1 MPQAGR
7 LLRAR
12 PAAVRELW
20 VWLVVIVV
28 SVVPTVARYPRR
40 YWFYDEWSII
50 DRVQS
55 GGNGWGAIFD
65 SFNGHLVAVS
75 YLTYRA
81 QLAVS
86 DLDDRYVVYGVFVAS
101 LVAIHL
107 ALAVLFRTAGV
118 PALPSVLAGG
128 VLTYLGRGSQSA
140 VFEVQLSFNGA
151 TAGAVAAVAIALGP
165 GSMRRAIASAALVVG
180 ALFFDSGVAAIAL
193 LPLIVLTAG
202 RWRWWQT
209 ALAVGPGTAL
219 AGWWTVAS
227 GSRPSAPSTLA
238 DQAEVAARL
247 LVDGLG
253 AMVGGPTTAGA
264 GVLVVLAGLAV
275 AVAVRPGLRSRLDA
289 TLVRLLLAGVVT
301 AVAVAVLIAKERGGI
316 LQGGFRD
323 YNRYLQMVA
332 TWAAVGLLPAAWA
345 LAVPRPGDGR
355 PRPAPTGRVLT
366 ASAAVLVAFVA
377 GLPAFGS
384 YQATFESWNEAV
396 RVAIAESVAVLDRG
410 CPAPGSLQP
419 TGRPAGALSPHA
431 DVRLLVALHA
441 AGELGSDRS
450 VRPTPAV
457 ETAMCVPQP
466 PP

>member
-1 MPQAGR
+1 M
-7 LLRAR
+7 
-12 PAAVRELW
+12 
-20 VWLVVIVV
+20 WLVVIVA
-28 SVVPTVARYPRR
+28 SVGPTVARYPRR

-50 DRVQS
+50 DRVQT
-55 GGNGWGAIFD
+55 GGDGWGPIFD
-65 SFNGHLVAVS
+65 SFNGHLVAAT

-81 QLAVS
+81 QLAIS
-86 DLDDRYVVYGVFVAS
+86 DLNDRYVVYAVFVAS
-101 LVAIHL
+101 LVALHL
-107 ALAVLFRTAGV
+107 ALTVLFRTAGV

-128 VLTYLGRGSQSA
+128 VLTYLGRGSQGA

-151 TAGAVAAVAIALGP
+151 AAGAVAAVAIALGP
-165 GSMRRAIASAALVVG
+165 GSVRRAIASAALVVV
-180 ALFFDSGVAAIAL
+180 ALFFDSGVAAVAL

-202 RWRWWQT
+202 RWPWWQT

-219 AGWWTVAS
+219 AGWWTLAS
-227 GSRPSAPSTLA
+227 GDRPRAPSSA
-238 DQAEVAARL
+238 ANQAEVAARL

-275 AVAVRPGLRSRLDA
+275 AVAVRPGLRRRLDA
-289 TLVRLLLAGVVT
+289 TLVRLLVAGVAT

-316 LQGGFRD
+316 LEGGFRD
-323 YNRYLQMVA
+323 FNRYLQMVA

-345 LAVPRPGDGR
+345 LAVPRPADGT
-355 PRPAPTGRVLT
+355 PRPAPTGRVLI

-384 YQATFESWNEAV
+384 YQDTFESWNQAV

-419 TGRPAGALSPHA
+419 TGRPVGALSPQV

-450 VRPTPAV
+450 VRPTPSV
-457 ETAMCVPQP
+457 ETAMCTPQP

>member
-253 AMVGGPTTAGA
+253 AMSSSSWPASPSPSPSGP
-264 GVLVVLAGLAV
+264 
-275 AVAVRPGLRSRLDA
+275 
-289 TLVRLLLAGVVT
+289 
-301 AVAVAVLIAKERGGI
+301 
-316 LQGGFRD
+316 
-323 YNRYLQMVA
+323 
-332 TWAAVGLLPAAWA
+332 
-345 LAVPRPGDGR
+345 
-355 PRPAPTGRVLT
+355 
-366 ASAAVLVAFVA
+366 ASAAASMPRWSASCWPAWLRRSLSPSLSPKNGA
-377 GLPAFGS
+377 GSSRAASAITTATSRWWRPGRRWACSRRPGPSRSPIPATAGPG
-384 YQATFESWNEAV
+384 
-396 RVAIAESVAVLDRG
+396 RRRPAES
-410 CPAPGSLQP
+410 
-419 TGRPAGALSPHA
+419 
-431 DVRLLVALHA
+431 
-441 AGELGSDRS
+441 
-450 VRPTPAV
+450 
-457 ETAMCVPQP
+457 
-466 PP
+466 